1 MSDSWTDKKLNPYF
15 MNQGFP
21 VELNNGV
28 LISHLLKKKKRVY
41 ILCKEFNKSLW
52 SIALQFYNIG
62 LFKSDIIQDL

>member
-1 MSDSWTDKKLNPYF
+1 

-28 LISHLLKKKKRVY
+28 LISHLLKKKKIVY